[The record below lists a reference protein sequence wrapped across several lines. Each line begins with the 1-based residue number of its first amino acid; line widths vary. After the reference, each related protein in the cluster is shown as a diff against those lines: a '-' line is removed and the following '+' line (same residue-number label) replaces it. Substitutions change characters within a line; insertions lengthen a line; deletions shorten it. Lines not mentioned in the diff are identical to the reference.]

1 MSDQRGTQHDST
13 EEAVYEIRI
22 KGHLGPQWR
31 DWFDGLTITLE
42 QDGNTLLSGPV
53 VDQSALHGIL
63 KKIRDTGMPLLSVNS
78 TAAEPGTNRT
88 KSNH

>member
-1 MSDQRGTQHDST
+1 MSDQRSTQHDSIQQS
-13 EEAVYEIRI
+13 VYQIRI

-42 QDGNTLLSGPV
+42 EDGNTLLSGPV

-78 TAAEPGTNRT
+78 TAAEPGTDQA
-88 KSNH
+88 KSHL